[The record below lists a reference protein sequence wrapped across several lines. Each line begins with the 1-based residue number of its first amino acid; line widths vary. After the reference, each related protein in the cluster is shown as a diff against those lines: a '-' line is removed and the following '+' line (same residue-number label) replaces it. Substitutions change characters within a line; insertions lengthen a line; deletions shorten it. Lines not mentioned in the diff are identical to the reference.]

1 MKKEIKVRQHDNT
14 DCAAACVASV
24 CTHYGLRLPLLRIRE
39 ACGTGP
45 DGTSL
50 QGIIDACGRLGM
62 DAAGLRAKEKHIT
75 DLQEAVKPVILHLRK
90 KNGWLHYVVLYALDD
105 STATVMDPEDEPGRP
120 GRGVERIHSSPR
132 PLPVLSERRPQD
144 PGPGPVKGDSA
155 LL

>member
-1 MKKEIKVRQHDNT
+1 MRRLGMRTLRAE
-14 DCAAACVASV
+14 AAAAPHQGS
-24 CTHYGLRLPLLRIRE
+24 LRIRE

-105 STATVMDPEDEPGRP
+105 STATRT
-120 GRGVERIHSSPR
+120 ERFT
-132 PLPVLSERRPQD
+132 
-144 PGPGPVKGDSA
+144 G
-155 LL
+155 

>member
-24 CTHYGLRLPLLRIRE
+24 CAHYGLRLPLLRIRE

-62 DAAGLRAKEKHIT
+62 DAAGLCAKEKHIT

-90 KNGWLHYVVLYALDD
+90 RTDGCIMWSSMPLT
-105 STATVMDPEDEPGRP
+105 TARRRSWTPRT
-120 GRGVERIHSSPR
+120 ERFT
-132 PLPVLSERRPQD
+132 
-144 PGPGPVKGDSA
+144 G
-155 LL
+155 

>member
-24 CTHYGLRLPLLRIRE
+24 CAHYGLRLPLLRIRE

-62 DAAGLRAKEKHIT
+62 DAAGLCAKEKHIT

-90 KNGWLHYVVLYALDD
+90 KNGWLHYVVLYAIDD
-105 STATVMDPEDEPGRP
+105 STATVMDPEDGE
-120 GRGVERIHSSPR
+120 IHRMSPAD
-132 PLPVLSERRPQD
+132 LEEEWS
-144 PGPGPVKGDSA
+144 
-155 LL
+155 